1 MIAKYVYHVCLYK
14 VTTDAKVIFV
24 TVNLQNKIWPH
35 ESQNQFV
42 DDYQV
47 YSGNTFLCPRPLS
60 KFSWIMLDMYSLA
73 DLSDWKIIIDW
84 MNKSRKESDFI
95 REKE

>member
-35 ESQNQFV
+35 ESQTTLLMITKCALGTLF
-42 DDYQV
+42 
-47 YSGNTFLCPRPLS
+47 SG
-60 KFSWIMLDMYSLA
+60 LA
-73 DLSDWKIIIDW
+73 LFQS
-84 MNKSRKESDFI
+84 SPE
-95 REKE
+95 